1 MRELFEELKVC
12 MDNLRYCVGMEK
24 SCYRIKGTELDIKQC
39 LERFENE
46 IQYYYYKNLSC
57 LSEKGGQRNK
67 FAEYFD
73 QYRSVKERIILL
85 YIETDW
91 KIFCKKY
98 NTADNEKK

>member
-24 SCYRIKGTELDIKQC
+24 SCYRLKGTELDINQC

-46 IQYYYYKNLSC
+46 IQYYYYKNMSC
-57 LSEKGGQRNK
+57 LLEKGGQRNK

-73 QYRSVKERIILL
+73 QYRHIKDLIYR
-85 YIETDW
+85 ETDR
-91 KIFCKKY
+91 KMSHKNY
-98 NTADNEKK
+98 NAPDKEKK